1 MSPLTEGLVID
12 PLRFGNLSGMPYRLQ
27 GICGGWHALQKFPVM
42 VMSLTREVSDT
53 RRHVRL
59 IAHRETAH
67 KRKSTV
73 CTRIDLWLV
82 DIDEDSRVA

>member
-1 MSPLTEGLVID
+1 M
-12 PLRFGNLSGMPYRLQ
+12 
-27 GICGGWHALQKFPVM
+27 QKFSVM
-42 VMSLTREVSDT
+42 LISLIREVSDT
-53 RRHVRL
+53 RRQVRL

-67 KRKSTV
+67 KGKSTV